1 MVNLSRFISLNIRMI
16 KPKTQDAIASSLE
29 KLKTEGNY
37 RVFTDILRQRGD
49 FPRAVYYGKYNIK
62 QITNWCSNDYLGMG
76 QHKVVLDAMHTAL
89 DTAGAGAG
97 GTRNISGTTHYH
109 IALEHELAKLHDKTS
124 ALTFT
129 SGYVANQATL
139 SVLGRMIPNAHY
151 ISDRHNHNSMIV
163 GIKSTKIPRTVWDH
177 NDLKQLKEI
186 LNGLDDK
193 CQPIIALEGVYS
205 MDGDRGLVADVCELA
220 RKYGAMV
227 YVDEVH
233 AVGLYGKRGA
243 GVAEEQQCVDGVDV
257 IQGTLA
263 KAFGVQGGYIAA
275 GRDLVD
281 MVRSY
286 ADGFIFSTSMSPVL
300 CAGALASVKYVQDH
314 PGLREK
320 IMAVAYNTREHLKA
334 AGLEI
339 NPLSENGHIV
349 PVMIRDAVKCKAIS
363 DWLLDE
369 KGIYVQPI
377 NYPTVPWGTE
387 RLRFTPT
394 PNHTEADIDYLARS
408 LKEAFNVIN
417 NQN

>member
-1 MVNLSRFISLNIRMI
+1 MIR
-16 KPKTQDAIASSLE
+16 PKTQDAIAKSLE

-49 FPRAVYYGKYNIK
+49 FPNAIWYGKYNIK
-62 QITNWCSNDYLGMG
+62 KITNWCSNDYLGMG
-76 QHKVVLDAMHTAL
+76 QHKVVIDAMHTAL

-109 IALEHELAKLHDKTS
+109 VALEHELAKLHDKTS

-129 SGYVANQATL
+129 SGYVANQAAL
-139 SVLGRMIPNAHY
+139 SVLGRMIPNAHF
-151 ISDRHNHNSMIV
+151 ISDKHNHNSMIV
-163 GIKSTKIPRTVWDH
+163 GIKSSKVPRTVWNH
-177 NDLKQLKEI
+177 NDLNHLREI
-186 LNGLDDK
+186 LSSLDDSV
-193 CQPIIALEGVYS
+193 QPIIALEGIYS
-205 MDGDRGLVADVCELA
+205 MDGDRGLVSDVCEISRLH
-220 RKYGAMV
+220 GAMV

-233 AVGLYGKRGA
+233 AVGLYGSRGA
-243 GVAEEQQCVDGVDV
+243 GIAEEQHCVDGVDI

-263 KAFGVQGGYIAA
+263 KAFGVQGGYIA
-275 GRDLVD
+275 GSRDLVD

-314 PGLREK
+314 PDLRSK
-320 IMAVAYNTREHLKA
+320 IMEVAGTTREQLKSI
-334 AGLEI
+334 GLEV
-339 NPLSENGHIV
+339 NPLSEGGHIV
-349 PVMIRDAVKCKAIS
+349 PVMIRDAVKCKQIS

-394 PNHTEADIDYLARS
+394 PNHTEADIFYLTQS
-408 LKEAFNVIN
+408 LKEALYGKN
-417 NQN
+417 